1 MPATLLALDL
11 GGHVLCCGGD
21 IPLANAAACC
31 CRAVFQGLG
40 YGGMQVGWMALVD

>member
-21 IPLANAAACC
+21 IPLANSAASSF
-31 CRAVFQGLG
+31 RAVFLVLG
-40 YGGMQVGWMALVD
+40 FGVMQVGWMALVD